1 MKTVFDAIQAV
12 DQDLYVRKIARWKEE
27 RQQRGGGARRNNVVY
42 LRPKERPR
50 CDFPQGE
57 QGEADDFLEPL
68 TAGQRVVLVLV
79 AAAAV
84 FTACTFL
91 FP

>member
-1 MKTVFDAIQAV
+1 MKTVFDAMQAL

-27 RQQRGGGARRNNVVY
+27 RQQREGVVRRDNLVY
-42 LRPKERPR
+42 LRPKERPH

-79 AAAAV
+79 LAAAA

>member
-1 MKTVFDAIQAV
+1 MTTVFDTIQAV

-27 RQQRGGGARRNNVVY
+27 RQQREGGGQRNNLVY

-50 CDFPQGE
+50 CDLPE
-57 QGEADDFLEPL
+57 VERGEADDFLEPL
-68 TAGQRVVLVLV
+68 TAGQRAVLVLV

-91 FP
+91 FL